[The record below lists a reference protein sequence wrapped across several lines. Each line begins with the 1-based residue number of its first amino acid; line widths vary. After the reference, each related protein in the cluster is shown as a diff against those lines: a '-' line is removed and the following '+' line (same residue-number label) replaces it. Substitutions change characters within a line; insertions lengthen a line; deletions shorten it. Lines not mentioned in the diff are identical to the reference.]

1 MTTTPSR
8 RRTEGSPTLSASG
21 ARTGRRDSLAAAT
34 ARSAARSAAR
44 SDLNRPQGGAE
55 IVLEGFGEQGPDIL
69 RAGDRHHRDQAE
81 PKLKPAGRRLGRN
94 RQQSR
99 RFYSHFFPRIRLRSC
114 RSEANRGPKPP
125 PALADHAER
134 RGCFARSGV

>member
-44 SDLNRPQGGAE
+44 SDLNRRQGGAE
-55 IVLEGFGEQGPDIL
+55 ILLEGFGEQGPDIL
-69 RAGDRHHRDQAE
+69 RARDRHHRDQAE
-81 PKLKPAGRRLGRN
+81 PKLKPAGRRLCRT

-99 RFYSHFFPRIRLRSC
+99 AFYSHFFPRIRLCCC
-114 RSEANRGPKPP
+114 RSEANPRSPSPP
-125 PALADHAER
+125 PLAD
-134 RGCFARSGV
+134 